1 MNENGDSKY
10 RWNGDG
16 LKCVVGETSTRIET
30 SLRGYYPLG
39 KDRLRRI
46 VDLPGLAKNICL
58 DGSRIEINDLSE
70 PIILEGKFVGLHA
83 HKAGCRVIP
92 LNNHDMDYPPVA

>member
-46 VDLPGLAKNICL
+46 VDLPGLVYITAH
-58 DGSRIEINDLSE
+58 DAT
-70 PIILEGKFVGLHA
+70 VGWF
-83 HKAGCRVIP
+83 
-92 LNNHDMDYPPVA
+92 NTDYLVVLPHQECTVR